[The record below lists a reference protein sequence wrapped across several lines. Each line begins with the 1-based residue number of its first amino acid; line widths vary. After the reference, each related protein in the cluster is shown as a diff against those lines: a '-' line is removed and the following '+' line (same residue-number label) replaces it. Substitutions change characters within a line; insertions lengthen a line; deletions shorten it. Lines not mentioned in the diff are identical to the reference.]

1 MRGLLRR
8 YPRSML
14 NLVPSRLSFGAIKRE
29 TRKRGGEISRTIN
42 FKVNLKME
50 GLWRDAPSL

>member
-1 MRGLLRR
+1 MRGLLRGH
-8 YPRSML
+8 PRSML

-42 FKVNLKME
+42 FKANLKME